1 MSSFFQSNRQGGV
14 VMRYNHKDVFDRV
27 STLKKLGPLV
37 HNVTNLVSMQ
47 NIANI
52 LLAIGAPPLMAHA
65 QQELKDI
72 LSIPHSKALVLNIGT
87 LDEQWIK
94 SFQAAQELA
103 VVKKIPVILDPVGA
117 GASNLRTETALQIL
131 SRGVSV
137 VRGNASEIM
146 ALVDRNIVTKGV
158 ETTAESHSAENI
170 ARHISKQYSCVVVV
184 SGRIDIIVNGDQIF
198 YVEKPE
204 KTFLT
209 KVTGMGCAITSVIG
223 GFAAAAKHEFEAR
236 KEMTNEST
244 SPEILREIF
253 FYAACDAMIT
263 FAVASEEAMHNTDG
277 PGSFFSKLL
286 DNLNGIKQLN
296 YRLLRQL
303 TDNRF
308 EVISVASQLVNE
320 NALKAPASSDYYS
333 VQLVADWDYTAKN
346 LIPNYD
352 SIEGQE
358 ARNRAVIN
366 RLFDLIKD
374 SVEGG
379 RGVTCVLLRAK
390 TAPKKYIIEACYQLI
405 AYLKP
410 LGIPFMVNDFV
421 DVAKITGADGVHVG
435 QNDMP
440 VVYAR
445 RELGRDKIIGLSIT
459 NLENARIGAIEDA
472 DYYVVGPIY
481 PTVSKPD
488 ADPVIGLE
496 GLINIRRIIANK
508 PIIVIG
514 GVKRENAAQLIE
526 AKADG
531 VSVIGAIMG
540 AASPREAAEALN
552 DIVHKRRQSPLASRL
567 NITATKA
574 PVLKPSVLYPSDKQV
589 LGRKHFSTS
598 SSWGPSFIDSF
609 RKPIV
614 PECQYLQSKSS
625 TALFFGVRNPN
636 RLISFHSVG
645 KVISTILRFKH

>member
-1 MSSFFQSNRQGGV
+1 
-14 VMRYNHKDVFDRV
+14 MRYNHKNIFDRV
-27 STLKKLGPLV
+27 STLKKLSPLV

-47 NIANI
+47 NIANV

-65 QQELKDI
+65 PQELEDI
-72 LSIPHSKALVLNIGT
+72 LSIPHSKALILNIGT

-103 VVKKIPVILDPVGA
+103 IIKKIPIVLDPVGA
-117 GASNLRTETALQIL
+117 GASSLRTETALKIL

-146 ALVDRNIVTKGV
+146 ALVDRNIITKGV
-158 ETTAESHSAENI
+158 ETTTGSHSAENI
-170 ARHISKQYSCVVVV
+170 ARYISKQYSCVVVV
-184 SGRIDIIVNGDQIF
+184 SGQTDIIVNGDQIF
-198 YVEKPE
+198 YVEKPK

-223 GFAAAAKHEFEAR
+223 GFAAAAKHEFETR
-236 KEMTNEST
+236 KEMTNESI
-244 SPEILREIF
+244 SREFLRELF

-277 PGSFFSKLL
+277 PGSFFPKLL

-303 TDNRF
+303 THNKF
-308 EVISVASQLVNE
+308 EVISVVSQLENE
-320 NALKAPASSDYYS
+320 HALQAPISSDYYS
-333 VQLVADWDYTAKN
+333 VQLVADWDYTAKK
-346 LIPNYD
+346 LISNYD
-352 SIEGQE
+352 LIEGIE
-358 ARNRAVIN
+358 ARNRAVIH

-405 AYLKP
+405 AYLRP

-440 VVYAR
+440 VAYAR
-445 RELGRDKIIGLSIT
+445 RELGKNKIIGLSIT
-459 NLENARIGAIEDA
+459 NPENARVGAIEEA
-472 DYYVVGPIY
+472 DYYAVGPIY

-496 GLINIRRIIANK
+496 GLISIRGIIPNK

-540 AASPREAAEALN
+540 ATSPREAAETLN
-552 DIVHKRRQSPLASRL
+552 DIVRKGRQYPLTSRL
-567 NITATKA
+567 NTTATKA
-574 PVLKPSVLYPSDKQV
+574 SVLKPSVFYPVDKQV
-589 LGRKHFSTS
+589 PGKKYFSTS
-598 SSWGPSFIDSF
+598 STPGWGPSSINSF
-609 RKPIV
+609 RKLIA
-614 PECQYLQSKSS
+614 PERQYSQAKPS
-625 TALFFGVRNPN
+625 TTLFFKVRNPN
-636 RLISFHSVG
+636 QFASFHTVG
-645 KVISTILRFKH
+645 KAISTILRFKR